1 MNAEIIATALL
12 EEGTGRFAALVMAK
26 GKLYLKVVHQYDLQN
41 GRTDVWSV
49 DAIPIETARALMTF
63 ELVAPKGT
71 K

>member
-1 MNAEIIATALL
+1 
-12 EEGTGRFAALVMAK
+12 
-26 GKLYLKVVHQYDLQN
+26 
-41 GRTDVWSV
+41 VWSV